1 LGTPIVVAYEVHHVY
16 DVSIRSERETQRRIQ
31 VKRPFTATAIAASDD
46 ADMTVEQIVAR
57 IRWLDAMLTD
67 LHGELATAANPDDL
81 RSSAI
86 LRIH

>member
-1 LGTPIVVAYEVHHVY
+1 
-16 DVSIRSERETQRRIQ
+16 